1 MKLKVVVKDAIVI
14 SSEQLEAF
22 AKLIQVPFS
31 VEPVFEDQTGQS
43 EAVAT
48 PAPRARKAREPK
60 AETKSADEP
69 AKPNVVSAE
78 PATGDLDYNAV
89 LAKFTSL
96 VESDFDKAVALL
108 DGYGVSRFSD
118 LNVVQVSDLAKKL

>member
-1 MKLKVVVKDAIVI
+1 MKFKVVVKDAIVI

-31 VEPVFEDQTGQS
+31 VEPLIEDGPGQT

-48 PAPRARKAREPK
+48 PAPRARKAKETKEPTK
-60 AETKSADEP
+60 AEVKTEVKLD
-69 AKPNVVSAE
+69 VVSAASDGE
-78 PATGDLDYNAV
+78 LDYNAV
-89 LAKFTSL
+89 LAKFTAL
-96 VESDFDKAVALL
+96 VESDFDRAVALL

-118 LNVVQVSDLAKKL
+118 LNVVQVSDIAKKL

>member
-31 VEPVFEDQTGQS
+31 VEPIIEDGTQP
-43 EAVAT
+43 EAA
-48 PAPRARKAREPK
+48 PAPVQRARKPKEPK
-60 AETKSADEP
+60 AEAKAEAKEPTKSET
-69 AKPNVVSAE
+69 KAE
-78 PATGDLDYNAV
+78 AAAPEGLDYNAV
-89 LAKFTSL
+89 LAKFTAL

-118 LNVVQVSDLAKKL
+118 LNVVQVSELAKKL